1 MKPLLTIDRLI
12 ESARRLR
19 EMVYDGA
26 NKEDIIGFL
35 QDKNIPGDEIVYN
48 NLADEILNYLPEQG
62 YLTISNALQWRIQ
75 YARVITLDNS
85 VQGVINYEW

>member
-1 MKPLLTIDRLI
+1 
-12 ESARRLR
+12 
-19 EMVYDGA
+19 MVYDGA
-26 NKEDIIGFL
+26 NREDIIGFL

-48 NLADEILNYLPEQG
+48 NLADEILNYLPAQG
-62 YLTISNALQWRIQ
+62 YLTISNALQWRLQ